1 MGAKRKNLEA
11 VTDYADD
18 THFIR
23 LHRDI
28 IVPAPVCEAIRRHLA
43 AGRWD
48 EAKNIALEHAPA
60 NAREEIRLFFDAI
73 AQDRQAE
80 LQREEASACGMV

>member
-1 MGAKRKNLEA
+1 MGQKRKNLEA

-28 IVPAPVCEAIRRHLA
+28 VVPATVCESIRRHLA
-43 AGRWD
+43 AGRWED
-48 EAKNIALEHAPA
+48 AQNLTLEHAPA
-60 NAREEIRLFFDAI
+60 DAAEEVRLFFEATAEQHTAEAESCEVSSCDA
-73 AQDRQAE
+73 
-80 LQREEASACGMV
+80 S